1 MTESSRVALVT
12 GGGTGIGAAT
22 ARRLAADGWRVAV
35 AGRREAP
42 LRAVAADTGAEVVVG
57 DVSTAEGA
65 AAAVAATVQR
75 FGGLHGLVLNAGV
88 MVPGTVETLSVEE
101 WEMTLRVNLTA
112 PFLLSRAALPHLRAV
127 GGGIVTVGSVAALR
141 AGPQAAAYAASKA
154 GVTMLTQAMAMDHG
168 PEGVRVNAVAP
179 GWVRSEMADEE
190 MDEFGGPRGLDR
202 EAAYAAV
209 TATVPARRPGTPDE
223 IADAIAWLLSPG
235 AAYAHGTVLSV
246 DGGTAVV
253 DAGTTAFMTEP
264 TGAPSLPEPTGTLR

>member
-1 MTESSRVALVT
+1 MTEAPRVALVT

-22 ARRLAADGWRVAV
+22 ARRLASDGWRVAV

-42 LRAVAADTGAEVVVG
+42 LQAVAADTGAEVVVG
-57 DVSTAEGA
+57 DVSTPEGA
-65 AAAVAATVQR
+65 VAAVAATVER
-75 FGGLHGLVLNAGV
+75 LGGLHGLVLNAGV

-101 WEMTLRVNLTA
+101 WETTLRVNLTA

-127 GGGIVTVGSVAALR
+127 GGAIVTVGSVAALR

-209 TATVPARRPGTPDE
+209 TATVPARRPGRPDE
-223 IADAIAWLLSPG
+223 IADAIVWLLSPG
-235 AAYAHGTVLSV
+235 ASYAHGTVLSV

-264 TGAPSLPEPTGTLR
+264 SGVPSLPEPTGTPR

>member
-1 MTESSRVALVT
+1 VT

-42 LRAVAADTGAEVVVG
+42 LRAVAADTGAEVIVG
-57 DVSTAEGA
+57 DVSTPEGA
-65 AAAVAATVQR
+65 AAAVATTVER
-75 FGGLHGLVLNAGV
+75 LGGLHGLVLNAGV

-101 WEMTLRVNLTA
+101 WETTLRVNLTA
-112 PFLLSRAALPHLRAV
+112 PFLLSRAALPHLRAG

-235 AAYAHGTVLSV
+235 ASYAHGTVLSV

-264 TGAPSLPEPTGTLR
+264 SGIPSLPEPTGTPR